1 MNKWWSIEMREWT
14 YSSPRDQEMTKRTN
28 NFLSRTEKGVN
39 IKELKGYLDSLNSLL
54 ENYARKD

>member
-39 IKELKGYLDSLNSLL
+39 IKVLKGYLGNLNSLL
-54 ENYARKD
+54 DTYPKKD